1 MLHPEAI
8 LRAGRKA
15 AEKFPDDIP
24 RATRYAL
31 QLFKRL
37 PEYEEW
43 CEGLPMGMA
52 QDIVHEARHHHN
64 REIKRQSRREEE
76 EAVAAYSAEPVG
88 AAANERST
96 RPRSDPR
103 PRINVAES
111 QGVRSTY
118 IAYMTKR
125 IAGRTVGSLYGRE
138 LEDIATNERERAAG
152 YEFNARLMQRLKPL
166 VPDNRTVRESISEEK
181 LAAIWKDVEKGMR

>member
-1 MLHPEAI
+1 MIHPESI

-15 AEKFPDDIP
+15 AERFPDDIP

-43 CEGLPMGMA
+43 CQGLPLGMA

-76 EAVAAYSAEPVG
+76 VAVAACASSTGSAS
-88 AAANERST
+88 ERGT
-96 RPRSDPR
+96 RPRPEPR

-118 IAYMTKR
+118 IAYMTKL
-125 IAGRTVGSLYGRE
+125 IAGRTVGSLYGSE
-138 LEDIATNERERAAG
+138 LEGIAMNERATASG
-152 YEFNARLMQRLKPL
+152 YEFNARLLQRLRPL
-166 VPDNRTVRESISEEK
+166 VPDGCTVREAISEEK

>member
-1 MLHPEAI
+1 MQHPEAI

-43 CEGLPMGMA
+43 CEVLPMGMA
-52 QDIVHEARHHHN
+52 QDIVHEARHRHN
-64 REIKRQSRREEE
+64 REIKRQSRMEE
-76 EAVAAYSAEPVG
+76 EAAVAACASSMDSDSG
-88 AAANERST
+88 RNT
-96 RPRSDPR
+96 RPRPEPR

-111 QGVRSTY
+111 HGVRSTY

-138 LEDIATNERERAAG
+138 LEGIAMNERERAAG

-166 VPDNRTVRESISEEK
+166 VPDNRTVRDSISEEK

>member
-1 MLHPEAI
+1 MIHPESI

-37 PEYEEW
+37 PEFEEW
-43 CEGLPMGMA
+43 CEGLPLGMA

-64 REIKRQSRREEE
+64 REIKRQSRREEGV
-76 EAVAAYSAEPVG
+76 AVAACASSARET
-88 AAANERST
+88 NERST
-96 RPRSDPR
+96 RPRPEPR
-103 PRINVAES
+103 PRINIAES

-138 LEDIATNERERAAG
+138 LEDIAMNERERASG

-166 VPDNRTVRESISEEK
+166 VPDNRTVREAISEEK

>member
-1 MLHPEAI
+1 MWHPESI
-8 LRAGRKA
+8 LRAGRRA
-15 AEKFPDDIP
+15 AERFPDDIP

-52 QDIVHEARHHHN
+52 QDIIHEARHHHN

-76 EAVAAYSAEPVG
+76 VAVAACASSTG
-88 AAANERST
+88 SANERST
-96 RPRSDPR
+96 RPRPEPR

-118 IAYMTKR
+118 IAYMTKL

-138 LEDIATNERERAAG
+138 LEGIAVNERAVASG
-152 YEFNARLMQRLKPL
+152 HEFNARLLQRLRPL
-166 VPDNRTVRESISEEK
+166 VPDGSTVRESISEEK
-181 LAAIWKDVEKGMR
+181 LACIWRDVEKGMR

>member
-1 MLHPEAI
+1 MWHPESI

-15 AEKFPDDIP
+15 AERFPDDIP

-37 PEYEEW
+37 PEYEE
-43 CEGLPMGMA
+43 
-52 QDIVHEARHHHN
+52 
-64 REIKRQSRREEE
+64 
-76 EAVAAYSAEPVG
+76 AVAAYSSETVG
-88 AAANERST
+88 AATNGGST
-96 RPRSDPR
+96 RPRPEPR

-118 IAYMTKR
+118 IAYMSQR

-138 LEDIATNERERAAG
+138 LEGIAVNERERASG

-166 VPDNRTVRESISEEK
+166 VPDNRTVREAISEEK
-181 LAAIWKDVEKGMR
+181 LAAIWKDVEKGM

>member
-1 MLHPEAI
+1 MIHPESI

-15 AEKFPDDIP
+15 AERFPDDIP

-64 REIKRQSRREEE
+64 REIKRQSRREEDVP
-76 EAVAAYSAEPVG
+76 VAACASSTGSA
-88 AAANERST
+88 NKRST
-96 RPRSDPR
+96 RPRPEPR

-118 IAYMTKR
+118 IAYMTKN
-125 IAGRTVGSLYGRE
+125 IAGRTVGSIYGRE
-138 LEDIATNERERAAG
+138 LEGIAMNERERAAG
-152 YEFNARLMQRLKPL
+152 YEFNARLLQRLRPL
-166 VPDNRTVRESISEEK
+166 VPDGRTVRESISEEK

>member
-1 MLHPEAI
+1 MNHPESI

-15 AEKFPDDIP
+15 AERFPDDIP

-76 EAVAAYSAEPVG
+76 VAVAACASSVG
-88 AAANERST
+88 AATNGGST
-96 RPRSDPR
+96 RPRPEPR

-118 IAYMTKR
+118 TSYMTYR
-125 IAGRTVGSLYGRE
+125 IAGKTLGLLYGRE
-138 LEDIATNERERAAG
+138 LEDIAVGERARSSG
-152 YEFNARLMQRLKPL
+152 HEFNARLVQRLQSV
-166 VPDNRTVRESISEEK
+166 VPDDRMVQEAISEERFK
-181 LAAIWKDVEKGMR
+181 SIWKDVEKGMR

>member
-1 MLHPEAI
+1 MWHPESI

-15 AEKFPDDIP
+15 AERFPDDIP

-64 REIKRQSRREEE
+64 REIKRQSRMEE
-76 EAVAAYSAEPVG
+76 EAAVAACASSMDSDSG
-88 AAANERST
+88 RNT
-96 RPRSDPR
+96 RPRPEPR

-118 IAYMTKR
+118 IAYMSQR
-125 IAGRTVGSLYGRE
+125 IAGRVVGSLYGRE
-138 LEDIATNERERAAG
+138 LEGIAMNERERASG

-166 VPDNRTVRESISEEK
+166 VPDNQTVREAISEEK

>member
-1 MLHPEAI
+1 MWHPESI

-15 AEKFPDDIP
+15 AERFPDDIP

-76 EAVAAYSAEPVG
+76 EAVAAYSSETVG
-88 AAANERST
+88 AATNGGST
-96 RPRSDPR
+96 RPRPEPR

-118 IAYMTKR
+118 IAYMSQR

-138 LEDIATNERERAAG
+138 LEGIAVNERERASG

-166 VPDNRTVRESISEEK
+166 VPDNRTVREAISEEK
-181 LAAIWKDVEKGMR
+181 LAAIWKDVEKGM

>member
-1 MLHPEAI
+1 MIHPESI

-52 QDIVHEARHHHN
+52 QDIIHEARHHHN
-64 REIKRQSRREEE
+64 REIKRQFRREV
-76 EAVAAYSAEPVG
+76 AVAACASSTG
-88 AAANERST
+88 SANERST
-96 RPRSDPR
+96 RPRSEPR

-118 IAYMTKR
+118 IAYMTKL

-138 LEDIATNERERAAG
+138 LEDIAVNERATASG
-152 YEFNARLMQRLKPL
+152 YEFNARLLQRLRPL
-166 VPDNRTVRESISEEK
+166 VPDGRTVREAISEEK
-181 LAAIWKDVEKGMR
+181 LAAIWKDVEKGMRQ

>member
-1 MLHPEAI
+1 MWHPESI

-15 AEKFPDDIP
+15 ADRFPDDIP

-52 QDIVHEARHHHN
+52 QDIIHEARHHHN
-64 REIKRQSRREEE
+64 RDLKRQSRREEE
-76 EAVAAYSAEPVG
+76 VAVAACASSVG
-88 AAANERST
+88 AATNGGST
-96 RPRSDPR
+96 KPRPEPR

-111 QGVRSTY
+111 HGVRSTY
-118 IAYMTKR
+118 ISYMTKR
-125 IAGRTVGSLYGRE
+125 IAGRIVGLLYGRD
-138 LEDIATNERERAAG
+138 LEDIATGERARSSG
-152 YEFNARLMQRLKPL
+152 HEFNARLLQRLHSV
-166 VPDNRTVRESISEEK
+166 VPDDRMVQEAISDEK
-181 LAAIWKDVEKGMR
+181 FAALWKDVEKGMR

>member
-1 MLHPEAI
+1 MQHPESI
-8 LRAGRKA
+8 LRAGRLA
-15 AEKFPDDIP
+15 ADKFPDDIP

-52 QDIVHEARHHHN
+52 QDIVHEARGHHN
-64 REIKRQSRREEE
+64 RELKRQSRREEE
-76 EAVAAYSAEPVG
+76 EAVAAYSSETVG
-88 AAANERST
+88 AAANGRST
-96 RPRSDPR
+96 RPRPEPR

-118 IAYMTKR
+118 IAYMTKN
-125 IAGRTVGSLYGRE
+125 IAGRTVGSIYGRE
-138 LEDIATNERERAAG
+138 LEGIASDERAVASG
-152 YEFNARLMQRLKPL
+152 HEFNARLMQRLRPL
-166 VPDNRTVRESISEEK
+166 VPDDRTVREAISEEK
-181 LAAIWKDVEKGMR
+181 LACIWRDVEKGMR

>member
-1 MLHPEAI
+1 MMHPESI
-8 LRAGRKA
+8 LRAGRLA
-15 AEKFPDDIP
+15 ADKFPDDIP

-43 CEGLPMGMA
+43 CEGLPLGMA
-52 QDIVHEARHHHN
+52 QDIVHEARGHHN

-76 EAVAAYSAEPVG
+76 EAVAACASSTG
-88 AAANERST
+88 AATNGGST
-96 RPRSDPR
+96 RPRPEPR

-118 IAYMTKR
+118 IAYMTKL

-138 LEDIATNERERAAG
+138 LEGIAMSEHAIARG
-152 YEFNARLMQRLKPL
+152 HEFNARLMQRLKPL